1 MKKYSFFIVCLTF
14 CVMFCSG
21 QTSVTLMLPNPCSGI
36 GVVERERQT
45 LFDFDVYP
53 NPTSGQFTLSVSRAG
68 SVGELTMQVNSLVGD
83 VLFQEQ
89 FYSSAEKMQT
99 RVDLGMLPVGA
110 YVITLRNSTESLS
123 KKLIISK

>member
-1 MKKYSFFIVCLTF
+1 M
-14 CVMFCSG
+14 
-21 QTSVTLMLPNPCSGI
+21 
-36 GVVERERQT
+36 
-45 LFDFDVYP
+45 
-53 NPTSGQFTLSVSRAG
+53 
-68 SVGELTMQVNSLVGD
+68 GELTMQVNSLVGD

-110 YVITLRNSTESLS
+110 YVITLRNCTESLS